1 MLWAIQPDMVVIRNL
16 AQVSPGTYTGDD
28 LQLAGK
34 LTAKLQS
41 DRTIAVTVPTILGV
55 LSYKLLPVE
64 LDNAA
69 AYDEEIRV
77 IAAAPAPAPD
87 PEPAPVAAPE
97 PPVAAPPA
105 APPPVVRPVARRP
118 VKIVSPIGEGR
129 CGGSNQPPCTFQSA
143 KLVNRNV
150 CPGDSFF
157 VKRNGGECWSCPKGS
172 ERTILPV
179 TGKLACKRDGDT
191 DHLPVASKKRATGV
205 LKNKCEGNYELNKLG
220 GWCFRCPGG
229 FERTLAAIDS
239 PKACKR
245 KIKARH
251 FEARKVRVVGCPA
264 PGFLHSRNG
273 RCVLDERDELRIIAK
288 DVLDEVKPLLAI
300 AKDALLCYGGIGK
313 FQGFEKALKAR
324 DLEEVVELL
333 AQGGCLGKVR
343 QAAAANG
350 YDTVTVGIAGDAS
363 LGIGGNGE
371 LGVAIDNRDRYPAL
385 LYSNLGYSLGWSAGA
400 GASLTMGF
408 AKGPNHKIAGK
419 GQGFAFSAVALGGGG
434 VGIGFDMNRQLQSI
448 AASATLGAAASAGTY
463 VRSTTRILPRKKR

>member
-1 MLWAIQPDMVVIRNL
+1 M
-16 AQVSPGTYTGDD
+16 
-28 LQLAGK
+28 
-34 LTAKLQS
+34 
-41 DRTIAVTVPTILGV
+41 
-55 LSYKLLPVE
+55 
-64 LDNAA
+64 
-69 AYDEEIRV
+69 
-77 IAAAPAPAPD
+77 
-87 PEPAPVAAPE
+87 
-97 PPVAAPPA
+97 
-105 APPPVVRPVARRP
+105 ARRP

-264 PGFLHSRNG
+264 PGFLHSRNDGECWRCPDGWKRSVFPLTSDKACAASLKDACQNPLKRRNG